1 MAENPPTNP
10 NTMSPAEMARL
21 LTKASG
27 RPITGEMV
35 QADLDAG
42 APTNPDGSIN
52 LLHYTAWLAK
62 EMGRGD

>member
-1 MAENPPTNP
+1 MAENPQANP

-27 RPITGEMV
+27 RPISSEMV

-42 APTNPDGSIN
+42 APTNADGSIN